1 MESDSRGKLRPR
13 RARAGVGIIWFG
25 NGRLMPTRANRMIIM
40 FGRSILCVFRRTKLA
55 EARATKGDN
64 KLDKEVVQKEK
75 VTRTRAFCHP
85 CAVPCCAIP
94 PDQVSSPA

>member
-1 MESDSRGKLRPR
+1 MESDSRGNLRPR

-55 EARATKGDN
+55 EARAKKGDN

-75 VTRTRAFCHP
+75 VSPHPYPCVLSSMCCAVLCHP
-85 CAVPCCAIP
+85 P
-94 PDQVSSPA
+94 